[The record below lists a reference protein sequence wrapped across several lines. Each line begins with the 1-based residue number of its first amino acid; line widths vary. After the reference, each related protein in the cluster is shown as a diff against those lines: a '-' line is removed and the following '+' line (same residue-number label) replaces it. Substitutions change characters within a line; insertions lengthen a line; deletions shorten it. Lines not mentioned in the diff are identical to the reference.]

1 MKKIFIIGLLV
12 ILLAGCT
19 IKTDLSTSNN
29 NEAEDNDSENKKIV
43 ERLME
48 ANQPLDKELS
58 EFSEVVYEAITGLTE
73 EEPQTV
79 E

>member
-1 MKKIFIIGLLV
+1 MSFLV
-12 ILLAGCT
+12 AKSFSIA
-19 IKTDLSTSNN
+19 
-29 NEAEDNDSENKKIV
+29 SENKKIV

-73 EEPQTV
+73 EEPQTA